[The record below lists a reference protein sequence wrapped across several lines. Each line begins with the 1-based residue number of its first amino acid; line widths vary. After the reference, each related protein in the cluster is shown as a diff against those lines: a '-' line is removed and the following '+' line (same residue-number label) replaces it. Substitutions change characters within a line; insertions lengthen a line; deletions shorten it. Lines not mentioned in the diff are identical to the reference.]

1 MRSASTSVSASTTVL
16 TERTSTPIMFAPAI
30 SHNYGQ
36 YNIHPEA
43 SVVPTAPSA
52 GSSKCCK
59 PSTTCSVPPA
69 PRLDQYDQ
77 SNQTQKRQRQ
87 DSPNRSEWMNT
98 SQSQRQPTAG
108 ADFTMPA
115 RPSSSN
121 RNFSPPI
128 LDNRGLPPL
137 NGAECCLGIVACD
150 EQGEI
155 LGWSS

>member
-16 TERTSTPIMFAPAI
+16 TERTSTPITFAPAI
-30 SHNYGQ
+30 SQNYGQ

-43 SVVPTAPSA
+43 SIAPTAPAA

-59 PSTTCSVPPA
+59 PSTTCSVPTG
-69 PRLDQYDQ
+69 PRPDQYDQ
-77 SNQTQKRQRQ
+77 SNHTQKRQRQ

-98 SQSQRQPTAG
+98 SQRQPTAG
-108 ADFTMPA
+108 AEFTMPA
-115 RPSSSN
+115 RPPSSN

-128 LDNRGLPPL
+128 LDNRGLPPI